1 MSEEEDFGDDEEV
14 VIDGDDDDDDGI
26 ITMDDDYAEPPKPQ
40 NATPQNTNEE
50 KRRAEIQ
57 SLTQRFQPKNAS
69 ARRLISDLQII
80 RNTKEKELG
89 FRANPASNDLF
100 NWEIQ
105 LFGFD
110 KGTPIFSDIQ
120 KYKKQTGRDYVQIQ
134 VSFPPDYPN
143 SPPFVRVVQPRFQFH
158 TGRVTVGGSLCMDIL
173 TLNGWNPTYDIE
185 SLMINV
191 TSAILDGNPRID
203 FRSNHPYSLEEAKQ
217 AYLRVARDHG
227 WKPNGWLP
235 NH

>member
-1 MSEEEDFGDDEEV
+1 MSEEEEFNDDEEV
-14 VIDGDDDDDDGI
+14 IIDGDDDDDGI
-26 ITMDDDYAEPPKPQ
+26 IGFDDDDEPQKPPAQ
-40 NATPQNTNEE
+40 PPQQDADEE
-50 KRRAEIQ
+50 RRKAEIQ

-80 RNTKEKELG
+80 RKTKESDLG
-89 FRANPASNDLF
+89 FRANPANGDLF

-105 LFGFD
+105 LFGFE
-110 KGTPIFSDIQ
+110 KGSAILSDIQ

-191 TSAILDGNPRID
+191 TSAIIDGNPRID
-203 FRSNHPYSLEEAKQ
+203 FRFTQPYSLDEAKQ

-235 NH
+235 TH